1 MIRVLV
7 ADDDPD
13 IRFILRANLE
23 AEGMAVDEAPDG
35 VQALALAAGLRPDVL
50 VLDVMMPGRDGLD
63 VLAAL
68 RADPATA
75 DMPVLVL
82 SAKAGDGDI
91 WEGWRAGADIYLT
104 KPFEVDLV
112 VKHVRA
118 LADGRD
124 GAEVDEA

>member
-1 MIRVLV
+1 MLV
-7 ADDDPD
+7 ADDDAD
-13 IRFILRANLE
+13 IRFILRTNLE
-23 AEGMAVDEAPDG
+23 AEGMDVDEAVDG
-35 VQALALAAGLRPDVL
+35 EQALTLAGGLRPDVL

-68 RADPATA
+68 RSDPATA
-75 DMPVLVL
+75 DLPVLVL

-104 KPFEVDLV
+104 KPFDVDLL

-118 LADGRD
+118 LAAGRIATD
-124 GAEVDEA
+124 P

>member
-7 ADDDPD
+7 ADDDAD

-23 AEGMAVDEAPDG
+23 AEGMAVDEASDG
-35 VQALALAAGLRPDVL
+35 AQALALAAGLRPDVL
-50 VLDVMMPGRDGLD
+50 ILDVMMPERDGLD

-68 RADPATA
+68 RADPDTA

-104 KPFEVDLV
+104 KPFDVDLV

-118 LADGRD
+118 LAGGRD
-124 GAEVDEA
+124 GPEV